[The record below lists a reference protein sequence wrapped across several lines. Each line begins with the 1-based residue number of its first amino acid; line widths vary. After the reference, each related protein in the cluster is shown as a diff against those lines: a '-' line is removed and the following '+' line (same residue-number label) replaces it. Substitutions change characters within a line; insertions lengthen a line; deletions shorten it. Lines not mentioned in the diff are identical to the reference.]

1 MEETLNLRF
10 AGSPRA
16 PARARRALD
25 SLNGALDDVRS
36 EVDLLV
42 SELIT
47 NSVLHSGASHGATIE
62 LVATAA
68 TDTVRIEVYDEG
80 PGFDPIAEARRQHD
94 VGGYGLKLVDMIA
107 NRWGISK
114 GARARVWFEIDRH
127 DEQIPW
133 GAAST
138 AEKRFGGPAP
148 G

>member
-1 MEETLNLRF
+1 MDLREMEETLNLRF

-47 NSVLHSGASHGATIE
+47 NSVLHSGASHGAIE

-68 TDTVRIEVYDEG
+68 TDRVRIEVYDEG
-80 PGFDPIAEARRQHD
+80 PGFDRTGVPDPTLEENLTRCCGRGILLMEAYMSQVKWSRGGRR
-94 VGGYGLKLVDMIA
+94 VRMIRK
-107 NRWGISK
+107 NQK
-114 GARARVWFEIDRH
+114 
-127 DEQIPW
+127 
-133 GAAST
+133 
-138 AEKRFGGPAP
+138 
-148 G
+148 